1 LIAARLIGRP
11 ATSPHARRQVAADA
25 DKDEGN
31 RQAAEHPAPII
42 PQDAKVEQQ
51 RLNGRRAVD
60 LPLQGNLHLKIRA
73 VALFLIDPGVLSAC
87 VFTDRATDERYIHV
101 TYNDF

>member
-1 LIAARLIGRP
+1 MHVGRLLPTLIRTRVIARPRNIL
-11 ATSPHARRQVAADA
+11 
-25 DKDEGN
+25 
-31 RQAAEHPAPII
+31 HPLSHKMPR
-42 PQDAKVEQQ
+42 VEQQ

-87 VFTDRATDERYIHV
+87 VFTDRATDERYIQV